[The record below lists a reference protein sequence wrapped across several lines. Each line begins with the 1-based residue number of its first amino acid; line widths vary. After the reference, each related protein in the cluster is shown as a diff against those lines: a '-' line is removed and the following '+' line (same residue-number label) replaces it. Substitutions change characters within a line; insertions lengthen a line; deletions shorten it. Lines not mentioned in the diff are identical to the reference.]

1 MITARV
7 PEGIRVVMQTDHQSQ
22 CGLLAGAWGN
32 AQFVRPEPWGPVAL
46 AAEWHD
52 EGWRQW
58 EASPD
63 ISADGEPC
71 DFAQMPTSEHMAIH
85 RRSIHAARNRDEVT
99 GMLVGLHCAGLVQR
113 RMGLD
118 GEMPDINVLPDPVQ
132 GLIRDEAAVQQRVES
147 QMGDAKEAREW
158 TWAAYRVLQALDL
171 LSLYLTWTGL
181 AGDEPWTLRRVP
193 RSVDDAEGVAVVIS
207 AVDDRTCALDPWP
220 FADDAVDAPVLGRVI
235 PGRAYANADDLRAAL
250 LDAPLMPVPFR
261 VIRA

>member
-1 MITARV
+1 MITTRV

-32 AQFVRPEPWGPVAL
+32 AQFARPEPWGPVAL

-58 EASPD
+58 ESSPGV
-63 ISADGEPC
+63 SADGEPR
-71 DFAQMPTSEHMAIH
+71 DFVHMPISQHMAIH
-85 RRSIHAARNRDEVT
+85 RRSIHAARHRDEVT

-118 GEMPDINVLPDPVQ
+118 GEMPDINTLPDPVQ

-147 QMGDAKEAREW
+147 LMGDLDEAREW
-158 TWAAYRVLQALDL
+158 TWAAYRVLQAFDL

-193 RSVDDAEGVAVVIS
+193 RSVDDAEGVAVAIS

-220 FADDAVDAPVLGRVI
+220 FAGDSVDAPVLARVI
-235 PGRAYANADDLRAAL
+235 PDRAYADAADVRTAL
-250 LDAPLMPVPFR
+250 LEAPLTPIPFR
-261 VIRA
+261 VVRA

>member
-32 AQFVRPEPWGPVAL
+32 AQFARPEPWGPVTS

-63 ISADGEPC
+63 ISADGEPR
-71 DFAQMPTSEHMAIH
+71 DFVHMQTSEHMAIH
-85 RRSIHAARNRDEVT
+85 RRSIHAARTRDEVT

-118 GEMPDINVLPDPVQ
+118 GEMPDINVLPDPVR
-132 GLIRDEAAVQQRVES
+132 GLISDEAAVQQRVES

-193 RSVDDAEGVAVVIS
+193 RAVDDAEGVAVVIS

-220 FADDAVDAPVLGRVI
+220 FAGDSVDAPVLGRVI
-235 PGRAYANADDLRAAL
+235 PGRAYANADDLRTAL

-261 VIRA
+261 VVRA

>member
-1 MITARV
+1 MITTRV

-32 AQFVRPEPWGPVAL
+32 AQFARPEPWGPVAL

-58 EASPD
+58 ESSPGV
-63 ISADGEPC
+63 SANGEPR
-71 DFAQMPTSEHMAIH
+71 DFVHMPISQHMAIH
-85 RRSIHAARNRDEVT
+85 RRSIHAARHRDEVT

-118 GEMPDINVLPDPVQ
+118 GEMPDINTLPDPVQ

-147 QMGDAKEAREW
+147 LMGDLDEAREW
-158 TWAAYRVLQALDL
+158 TWAAYRVLQAFDL

-193 RSVDDAEGVAVVIS
+193 RAVDDAEGVAIAVA

-220 FADDAVDAPVLGRVI
+220 FAGESVDAPVLARVI
-235 PGRAYANADDLRAAL
+235 PDRAYANAAEVRTAL
-250 LDAPLMPVPFR
+250 LDAPLLPVPFR
-261 VIRA
+261 VVRA

>member
-1 MITARV
+1 MITTRV

-32 AQFVRPEPWGPVAL
+32 AQFARPEPWGPVAL

-58 EASPD
+58 ESSPGV
-63 ISADGEPC
+63 SANGEPR
-71 DFAQMPTSEHMAIH
+71 DFVHMPISQHMAIH
-85 RRSIHAARNRDEVT
+85 RRSIHAARHRDEVT

-118 GEMPDINVLPDPVQ
+118 GEMPDINTLPDPVQ

-147 QMGDAKEAREW
+147 LMGDLGEAREW
-158 TWAAYRVLQALDL
+158 TWAAYRVLQAFDL

-193 RSVDDAEGVAVVIS
+193 RSVDDAEGVAVAIS

-220 FADDAVDAPVLGRVI
+220 FAGDSVDAPVLSRVI
-235 PGRAYANADDLRAAL
+235 PDRAYTHAAEVHAAL
-250 LDAPLMPVPFR
+250 LNAPLMPVPFR
-261 VIRA
+261 VVRA

>member
-1 MITARV
+1 MITTRV

-32 AQFVRPEPWGPVAL
+32 AQFARPEPWGPVAL

-58 EASPD
+58 EASPGV
-63 ISADGEPC
+63 SADGEPR
-71 DFAQMPTSEHMAIH
+71 DFVHMPISQHMAIH
-85 RRSIHAARNRDEVT
+85 RRSIHAARHRDEVT

-118 GEMPDINVLPDPVQ
+118 GEMPDINTLPDPVQ

-147 QMGDAKEAREW
+147 LMGDLDEAREW
-158 TWAAYRVLQALDL
+158 TWAAYRVLQAFDL

-193 RSVDDAEGVAVVIS
+193 RAVDDAEGVAIAVS

-220 FADDAVDAPVLGRVI
+220 FAAESVDAPVLARVI
-235 PGRAYANADDLRAAL
+235 PDRAYANAAEVRTAL
-250 LDAPLMPVPFR
+250 LDAPLLPVPFR
-261 VIRA
+261 VVRA